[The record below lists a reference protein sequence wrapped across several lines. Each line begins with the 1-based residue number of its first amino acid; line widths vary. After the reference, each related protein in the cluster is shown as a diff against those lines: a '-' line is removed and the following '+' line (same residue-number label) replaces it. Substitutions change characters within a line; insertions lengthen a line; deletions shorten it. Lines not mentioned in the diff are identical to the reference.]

1 MKNIII
7 ITIFLFL
14 SIFMGF
20 FIYGA
25 SNHQRPVP
33 RKTLIALVSIY
44 GANGLI
50 SAAIF
55 LWLMSLFG

>member
-1 MKNIII
+1 
-7 ITIFLFL
+7 
-14 SIFMGF
+14 MGF